1 MDERRVVVIT
11 GSSGGLGPSVVS
23 AFAAAH
29 ARIVALATQADK
41 LVALSEKVSIPPEDW
56 LPLAEDLTEHAAA
69 DRAVRA
75 AVEHFGRIDSVVALA
90 GGWRGG
96 SAVADTAPDML
107 NEMLN
112 TNLLTAFNI
121 CRACLPIL
129 TQRGWGRIVTIS
141 ARAALAGQAKSGA
154 YAASKAAL
162 VALTQTIAAE
172 TRGTGVTANALM
184 LGTIDTPANRQA
196 MPKADF
202 GRWVSPQQV
211 ADAILFLCSD
221 QAAAITG
228 ALIPLSGRE

>member
-1 MDERRVVVIT
+1 MDERRVVLIT
-11 GSSGGLGPSVVS
+11 GSSGGLGPTVVS
-23 AFAAAH
+23 AFAAAR
-29 ARIVALATQADK
+29 ARIVALATRADK
-41 LVALSEKVSIPPEDW
+41 LVALEEKVPMPREDW
-56 LPLAEDLTEHAAA
+56 LPLAEDLTEYAAA

-96 SAVADTAPDML
+96 SLVADTSPETL
-107 NEMLN
+107 NEMLHI
-112 TNLLTAFNI
+112 NLLTAFNI
-121 CRACLPIL
+121 CRASLPIL

-141 ARAALAGQAKSGA
+141 ARAALAGQAKNGA

-202 GRWVSPQQV
+202 GRWVTPQQI

-228 ALIPLSGRE
+228 ALVPLTGRE